1 MKILVVHDT
10 QGNIRS
16 IGVPSTKSGGHA
28 MLKPQQGYQIAE
40 IEAPDVRD
48 ELDYEHL
55 HAIREHFRIEVAG
68 GHPALAPRQR

>member
-1 MKILVVHDT
+1 MKILVVHDA

-16 IGVPSTKSGGHA
+16 IGVPSIKSGGHA
-28 MLKPQQGYQIAE
+28 MLKPPPGYHVTE

-48 ELDYEHL
+48 EQDYEHL

-68 GHPALAPRQR
+68 GQPRLASRQP